1 MNPKNMQPRLRRW
14 TLAAALFS
22 VAGTGEAVAQGTTTD
37 PRMATAVNALRDPTV
52 AGGGLQAVLQGGGGG
67 GVPNG
72 RLLKLEVV
80 GVGTNAT
87 PEEVQQ
93 FKASKPPE
101 RMIRLIDV
109 NSVSFGEV
117 SRMLSRMTGLNI
129 APTATAG
136 TNSVSLF
143 LSNLPVQSVLETMCT
158 ANGLW
163 LREDEKTGIIRVYTV
178 GEFRRDLAS
187 FRDEQTEIFTL
198 LYPNAFDI
206 ANAIA
211 DLFGDRVEVSTG
223 DNDIES
229 MMELQQ
235 RMARFD
241 ILDQR
246 ASGLGMSTSG
256 QGGAGGGFGGGG
268 FGGSSG
274 GFGGRAGMGMAGGM
288 GNMGMAGGM
297 QFGGFGMNTMG
308 GSGNNQRRRAT
319 TPSTAQQQ
327 QLLTNPNLN
336 AEQVQALSD
345 AQQAGELGDAVQ
357 QVDQALGRRVT
368 IHVTVL
374 RRQNKLLVRTADE
387 SALKD
392 IRNLVAKLDV
402 PQSMVLLDVRV
413 LRVSLG
419 DGFNSAF
426 DYSFLKGVGD
436 GQLNGAFSP
445 TEILPPASVTSGVT
459 PNFNPGGGVDAQAMV
474 FQYLGQN
481 VRARMQLLETK
492 GRLNAVA
499 SPVLLTANNEVSRV
513 FVGEEV
519 PITRGF
525 SGATAIPTGGS
536 SVISQSANAQL
547 EFRPVGT
554 TLLLTP
560 NINADR
566 TVTLRLVQ
574 ENSTLRRNGAT
585 IPVPTE
591 GGGFRSQSVDTVQSR
606 TVSGTFIAQHEQ
618 AVVVGGLI
626 EESETVDRSG
636 IPVLSQIPI
645 LGAPFRKDTKS
656 KVRSELVVIIRP
668 FIVNT
673 PKEAEAISARVT
685 RELSMNPAAWQIGSP
700 SLGLYTT
707 NDVSNADPAKARKAQ
722 REAEEKEKKARS
734 APKQP

>member
-1 MNPKNMQPRLRRW
+1 MNPQTKSEPNLRW
-14 TLAAALFS
+14 SHAVALFS
-22 VAGTGEAVAQGTTTD
+22 AAGFTALVAQTPTVDT
-37 PRMATAVNALRDPTV
+37 RMNNAVNALRDPTQ
-52 AGGGLQAVLQGGGGG
+52 AGPGLLSVLQGGGGG
-67 GVPNG
+67 SGAPNG
-72 RLLKLEVV
+72 RLLKIEVV
-80 GVGTNAT
+80 GLGTNAT
-87 PEEVQQ
+87 PAEVEM
-93 FKASKPPE
+93 FRAAKPPE

-109 NSVSFGEV
+109 NTVSFAEV
-117 SRMLSRMTGLNI
+117 SRMLSRMTGLNV

-136 TNSVSLF
+136 TNNVSLY

-198 LYPNAFDI
+198 LYPNSFDI

-211 DLFGDRVEVSTG
+211 DLFGERVEVSTG
-223 DNDIES
+223 DNDMES

-246 ASGLGMSTSG
+246 ATGLGMAAAG
-256 QGGAGGGFGGGG
+256 QAGGGMGGMGGGM
-268 FGGSSG
+268 GGMGMGMG
-274 GFGGRAGMGMAGGM
+274 GMGMGMGGMGMGMGGMGMAGGM
-288 GNMGMAGGM
+288 G
-297 QFGGFGMNTMG
+297 FGGFGMGGMG
-308 GSGNNQRRRAT
+308 GGQGQRRQQQ
-319 TPSTAQQQ
+319 STLAQQP
-327 QLLTNPNLN
+327 LITNPNLN

-345 AQQAGELGDAVQ
+345 AQQNGQMDNAVQ

-387 SALKD
+387 NALKD

-525 SGATAIPTGGS
+525 SGASTIPTGGTGA
-536 SVISQSANAQL
+536 IQQAANAQL

-574 ENSTLRRNGAT
+574 ENSSLRRNGAT

-636 IPVLSQIPI
+636 IPVLSQIPY
-645 LGAPFRKDTKS
+645 LGAPFRKDTRS

-673 PKEAEAISARVT
+673 PKEAEAISQRVT
-685 RELSMNPAAWQIGSP
+685 RELSLNPAAWQMGGS
-700 SLGLYTT
+700 SIGLYTT
-707 NDVSNADPAKARKAQ
+707 NDVVNPDPAKARKAN
-722 REAEEKEKKARS
+722 REAQKQAEQN
-734 APKQP
+734 APKAKP

>member
-1 MNPKNMQPRLRRW
+1 MNPQTKSKT
-14 TLAAALFS
+14 TLHWSHAVALFS
-22 VAGTGEAVAQGTTTD
+22 AAGFTTLIAQAPAGDT
-37 PRMATAVNALRDPTV
+37 RMNNAVNALRDPTQ
-52 AGGGLQAVLQGGGGG
+52 AGPGLQAVLQGGGGG
-67 GVPNG
+67 GGVPSG
-72 RLLKLEVV
+72 RLLKIEVI
-80 GVGTNAT
+80 GLGTNAT
-87 PEEVQQ
+87 PAEVEMYR
-93 FKASKPPE
+93 AAKPAE

-109 NSVSFGEV
+109 NTVSFAEV
-117 SRMLSRMTGLNI
+117 SRTLSRMTGLNV

-136 TNSVSLF
+136 TNNVSLF

-163 LREDEKTGIIRVYTV
+163 LREDEKTGIVRVYTV

-198 LYPNAFDI
+198 LYPNSFDI

-246 ASGLGMSTSG
+246 ATGLGMSANG
-256 QGGAGGGFGGGG
+256 QGGGGMGGMGGGMG
-268 FGGSSG
+268 
-274 GFGGRAGMGMAGGM
+274 GMGMAGGM
-288 GNMGMAGGM
+288 GGMGMAGGM
-297 QFGGFGMNTMG
+297 GGMAMGGGMNFGGFGMGGMG
-308 GSGNNQRRRAT
+308 GNQSQRRRQQQ
-319 TPSTAQQQ
+319 TPMAQQQ
-327 QLLTNPNLN
+327 QLLNNPNLN

-345 AQQAGELGDAVQ
+345 AQQNGEMGNAVQ

-387 SALKD
+387 NALKD

-445 TEILPPASVTSGVT
+445 TEILPPASVTSGIT

-525 SGATAIPTGGS
+525 SGASTIPTGGNGGA
-536 SVISQSANAQL
+536 IAQAANAQL

-574 ENSTLRRNGAT
+574 ENSSLRRNGAT

-636 IPVLSQIPI
+636 IPILSSIPY

-656 KVRSELVVIIRP
+656 KLRSELVVIIRP

-673 PKEAEAISARVT
+673 PKEAEAISQRVT
-685 RELSMNPAAWQIGSP
+685 RELSLNPAAWKMGDSSI
-700 SLGLYTT
+700 GLYTT
-707 NDVSNADPAKARKAQ
+707 NDVVNPDPAKARKAN
-722 REAEEKEKKARS
+722 REAQKN
-734 APKQP
+734 APKAKP

>member
-1 MNPKNMQPRLRRW
+1 MNPQTKSKHTLRW
-14 TLAAALFS
+14 SHAVALFS
-22 VAGTGEAVAQGTTTD
+22 AAGFTTLLAQAPAGD
-37 PRMATAVNALRDPTV
+37 IRMNNAVNALRDPTQ
-52 AGGGLQAVLQGGGGG
+52 AGAGLQAVLQGGGGG
-67 GVPNG
+67 VGGVPIG
-72 RLLKLEVV
+72 RLLKIEVV
-80 GVGTNAT
+80 GLGTNAT
-87 PEEVQQ
+87 PAEVEMYR
-93 FKASKPPE
+93 AAKPAE

-109 NSVSFGEV
+109 NTVSFAEV
-117 SRMLSRMTGLNI
+117 ARTLSRMTGLNV

-163 LREDEKTGIIRVYTV
+163 LREDEKTGIVRVYTV

-198 LYPNAFDI
+198 LYPNSFDI
-206 ANAIA
+206 ANAIS
-211 DLFGDRVEVSTG
+211 DLFGERVEVSTG
-223 DNDIES
+223 DNDMES

-246 ASGLGMSTSG
+246 ATGLGMAANGQSSG
-256 QGGAGGGFGGGG
+256 GGGFGGGMNG
-268 FGGSSG
+268 G
-274 GFGGRAGMGMAGGM
+274 GFGGMGGMGMAGGM
-288 GNMGMAGGM
+288 GGMGMAGGM
-297 QFGGFGMNTMG
+297 GFGGFGMGGMMG
-308 GSGNNQRRRAT
+308 NQGQQRRQQT
-319 TPSTAQQQ
+319 TLAQQQ
-327 QLLTNPNLN
+327 QMLTNPNLN

-345 AQQAGELGDAVQ
+345 AQQNGEVGNAVQ

-387 SALKD
+387 NALKD

-445 TEILPPASVTSGVT
+445 SEILPPASVTSGVT

-525 SGATAIPTGGS
+525 SGAATIPTGGNGGA
-536 SVISQSANAQL
+536 IAQAANAQL

-574 ENSTLRRNGAT
+574 ENSSLRRNGAT

-591 GGGFRSQSVDTVQSR
+591 GGGFRSQAVDTVQSR

-636 IPVLSQIPI
+636 IPILSSIPY
-645 LGAPFRKDTKS
+645 LGAPFRKDTKA

-673 PKEAEAISARVT
+673 PKDAEAISQRVT
-685 RELSMNPAAWQIGSP
+685 RELSLNPAAWKMGDSSI
-700 SLGLYTT
+700 GLYTT
-707 NDVSNADPAKARKAQ
+707 NDVVNPDPAKARKAN
-722 REAEEKEKKARS
+722 REAQKN
-734 APKQP
+734 APKAKP